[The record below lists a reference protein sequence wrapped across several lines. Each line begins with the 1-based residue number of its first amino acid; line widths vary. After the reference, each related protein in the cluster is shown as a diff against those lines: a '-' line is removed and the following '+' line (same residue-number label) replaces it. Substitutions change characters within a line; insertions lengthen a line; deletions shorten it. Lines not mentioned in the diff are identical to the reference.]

1 MCDTLVATPAAT
13 LHNEM
18 ILAKNS
24 DREPNEAQN
33 ISFVPAARHPRGS
46 VLRCTYIE
54 IPQAEHTYAC
64 LLSRPFWMWGAEMG
78 VNEKGL
84 AIGNE
89 AVFTKERYGKTGLTG
104 MDLLRISLERASTAR
119 GAIALIS
126 ELLEMY
132 GQGGNCG
139 YESALYYHNSFILA
153 DPEEA
158 FILETAGKHWVAK
171 KVLTTASI
179 SNCLTIGED
188 YTMASPGIEAYAMSK
203 RYTKKGIQMNFARD
217 FSDFLFTHFA
227 KGKVR
232 QACSASLLAIG
243 QKKLTSKDMFL
254 LLRNHNMPEPF
265 ILGVAP
271 MERICLHAGGLISS
285 QTTGSMMAILRKKL
299 PPLVYF
305 TGTSAPCLSIY
316 KPHVIFEGQKKFSAD
331 ESAKQREDSSWDIY
345 GSATGVYDAKTLWWK
360 GEEVHRRVIM
370 NYHALSAEWQL
381 ERNALEDEMIS
392 EVEQDWRAGTTKIL
406 AKSCRK
412 FRERLNARYTSLAEE
427 IKIKSGQLKPSVP
440 SWYKLYWKRMNRK
453 ASFM

>member
-33 ISFVPAARHPRGS
+33 ITFVPAARHPRGS
-46 VLRCTYIE
+46 ILRCTYIE
-54 IPQAEHTYAC
+54 IPQAEQTYAC

-89 AVFTKERYGKTGLTG
+89 AVFTKEHYGKTGLTG
-104 MDLLRISLERASTAR
+104 MDLLRLALERASTAR

-126 ELLEMY
+126 ELLEIY

-139 YESALYYHNSFILA
+139 YESSLFYHNSFLIA

-171 KVLTTASI
+171 KVITTASI

-188 YTMASPGIEAYAMSK
+188 YIMSSPGIEAYARNR
-203 RYTKKGIQMNFARD
+203 RYTKKNIQMNFARD

-227 KGKVR
+227 KGKIR

-243 QKKLTSKDMFL
+243 QKKVTSKLMFS

-265 ILGVAP
+265 VPGIAP
-271 MERICLHAGGLISS
+271 MERICLHAGGLIST
-285 QTTGSMMAILRKKL
+285 QTTGSMVAVLRKKM
-299 PPLVYF
+299 PPLVYY
-305 TGTSAPCLSIY
+305 TGTSAPCLSFF
-316 KPHVIFEGQKKFSAD
+316 KPHIISEGQKKISTD
-331 ESAKQREDSSWDIY
+331 EFAHQLEDGSLDIY
-345 GSATGVYDAKTLWWK
+345 GSASGVYDPRTLWWK
-360 GEEVHRRVIM
+360 GEEIHRRVIM
-370 NYHALSAEWQL
+370 NYPALSADWQS
-381 ERNALEDEMIS
+381 ERDALEDEMIS
-392 EVEQDWRAGTTKIL
+392 EVEEDLRAGTTKVL

-412 FRERLNARYTSLAEE
+412 FQERFIARHASVAEE
-427 IKIKSGQLKPSVP
+427 IKIKSARSKPTVP
-440 SWYKLYWKRMNRK
+440 SWYRLYWKRMNRK
-453 ASFM
+453 ASFQ

>member
-33 ISFVPAARHPRGS
+33 ITFVPAARHPRGS

-54 IPQAEHTYAC
+54 IPQGEQTYAC

-104 MDLLRISLERASTAR
+104 MDLLRIALERASTAR

-139 YESALYYHNSFILA
+139 YESTLFYHNSFMIA

-171 KVLTTASI
+171 KVITTASI
-179 SNCLTIGED
+179 SNCLTIGDD
-188 YTMASPGIEAYAMSK
+188 YTLASPGIEAYARMK
-203 RYTKKGIQMNFARD
+203 RYTKKDKQMNFARD

-243 QKKLTSKDMFL
+243 QKKVTSRAMFS

-265 ILGVAP
+265 VPGMAP
-271 MERICLHAGGLISS
+271 MERICLHAGGIIST
-285 QTTGSMMAILRKKL
+285 QTTGSMVAVLRKKL

-305 TGTSAPCLSIY
+305 TGTSAPCLSIF
-316 KPHVIFEGQKKFSAD
+316 KPHIISEGQKKISSDDFAR
-331 ESAKQREDSSWDIY
+331 QLEDGSWDLY
-345 GSATGVYDAKTLWWK
+345 GSASGAYDARTLWWK
-360 GEEVHRRVIM
+360 GEEIHRRVIM
-370 NYHALSAEWQL
+370 NYQALSSDWQV
-381 ERNALEDEMIS
+381 ERDALEEEMVS
-392 EVEQDWRAGTTKIL
+392 EVEEDWRAGAKKVL
-406 AKSCRK
+406 AKSCRV
-412 FRERLNARYTSLAEE
+412 FRERFNARHASLAEE
-427 IKIKSGQLKPSVP
+427 IKIKSAGIKPTVP
-440 SWYKLYWKRMNRK
+440 SWYRMYWKRMNRK
-453 ASFM
+453 ASFH

>member
-1 MCDTLVATPAAT
+1 MCDTLVATPSAT

-33 ISFVPAARHPRGS
+33 ITFVPAARHSRGS
-46 VLRCTYIE
+46 ILRCTYIE
-54 IPQAEHTYAC
+54 IPQAEQTYAC

-104 MDLLRISLERASTAR
+104 MDLLRIALERASTAR

-139 YESALYYHNSFILA
+139 YESSLFYHNSFLIA

-171 KVLTTASI
+171 KVITTASI

-188 YTMASPGIEAYAMSK
+188 YTMASPGIEAYARTK
-203 RYTKKGIQMNFARD
+203 RYTKKDTQMNFARD

-232 QACSASLLAIG
+232 QVCSASLLAIG
-243 QKKLTSKDMFL
+243 QKKVTSKLLFS

-265 ILGVAP
+265 VPGIAP
-271 MERICLHAGGLISS
+271 MERICLHAGGLIST
-285 QTTGSMMAILRKKL
+285 QTTGSMVAILRKKM

-305 TGTSAPCLSIY
+305 TGTSAPCLSIF
-316 KPHVIFEGQKKFSAD
+316 KPHIISEGQKKFVAD
-331 ESAKQREDSSWDIY
+331 EFAHQLEDGSWDVY
-345 GSATGVYDAKTLWWK
+345 GSAVGVYDSRTLWWK
-360 GEEVHRRVIM
+360 GEEIHRRAIM
-370 NYHALSAEWQL
+370 NYPALSSAWQT
-381 ERNALEDEMIS
+381 ERDALEDEMVS
-392 EVEQDWRAGTTKIL
+392 EVEENWRAGAMKVL
-406 AKSCRK
+406 VKSCRK
-412 FRERLNARYTSLAEE
+412 FRERFNTRHASVAKE
-427 IKIKSGQLKPSVP
+427 IKIKSASIKPAVP
-440 SWYKLYWKRMNRK
+440 YWYRLYWKRMNRR
-453 ASFM
+453 ASFC

>member
-1 MCDTLVATPAAT
+1 MCDTMVATPAAT

-33 ISFVPAARHPRGS
+33 VTFVPAARHPRGS

-54 IPQAEHTYAC
+54 IPQAEQTYAC

-89 AVFTKERYGKTGLTG
+89 AVFTKERYGKIGLTG
-104 MDLLRISLERASTAR
+104 MDLLRLALERASTAR

-126 ELLEMY
+126 ELIEMY

-139 YESALYYHNSFILA
+139 YEKTLLYHNSFMIA

-171 KVLTTASI
+171 KVVTTASI

-188 YTMASPGIEAYAMSK
+188 YTMASPGIEAYARNK
-203 RYTKKGIQMNFARD
+203 RYTKKNTTMNFARD

-227 KGKVR
+227 KGRVR

-243 QKKLTSKDMFL
+243 QKKLTSKDLFS

-265 ILGVAP
+265 MPGIAP
-271 MERICLHAGGLISS
+271 MERICLHAGGLIST
-285 QTTGSMMAILRKKL
+285 QTTGSMVAVLRKKL

-305 TGTSAPCLSIY
+305 TGTSSPCLSIF
-316 KPHVIFEGQKKFSAD
+316 KPHSISEKQKKIAEHAFT
-331 ESAKQREDSSWDIY
+331 KQLDDGSWDIY
-345 GSATGVYDAKTLWWK
+345 GSAGGRYDDKTLWWR
-360 GEEVHRRVIM
+360 GELLH
-370 NYHALSAEWQL
+370 
-381 ERNALEDEMIS
+381 RNALMNYQSLAPSWQS
-392 EVEQDWRAGTTKIL
+392 ERDALEHAMLAELEEVWRSGAIKVLG
-406 AKSCRK
+406 KSCQK
-412 FRERLNARYTSLAEE
+412 FRERFNERHVAAVEAIQKRSSD
-427 IKIKSGQLKPSVP
+427 ISPSVP
-440 SWYKLYWKRMNRK
+440 GWYRLYWKRMNRK
-453 ASFM
+453 AGIQ

>member
-33 ISFVPAARHPRGS
+33 ITFVPAARHPRGS
-46 VLRCTYIE
+46 VQRCTYME
-54 IPQAEHTYAC
+54 IPQAEQTYAC

-78 VNEKGL
+78 VNEKGV

-104 MDLLRISLERASTAR
+104 MDLLRLALERSSTAR

-126 ELLEMY
+126 ELIEMY

-139 YESALYYHNSFILA
+139 YESTLFYHNSFIIA

-171 KVLTTASI
+171 KVITTATI

-188 YTMASPGIEAYAMSK
+188 YTMSSPGIEAYARSK
-203 RYTKKGIQMNFARD
+203 RYTKKNMPMNFAHD

-232 QACSASLLAIG
+232 LACSASLLAIG
-243 QKKLTSKDMFL
+243 QKKVTSKDLFS

-265 ILGVAP
+265 IPGVAP
-271 MERICLHAGGLISS
+271 MERICLHAGGLIST
-285 QTTGSMMAILRKKL
+285 QTTGSMVAVLRKKL

-305 TGTSAPCLSIY
+305 TGTSAPCLSIF
-316 KPHVIFEGQKKFSAD
+316 KPHIISENQKKISAD
-331 ESAKQREDSSWDIY
+331 EYANELADGSWDIY
-345 GSATGVYDAKTLWWK
+345 GSAAGIYDGKTLWWK
-360 GEEVHRRVIM
+360 GEEIHRRAIM
-370 NYHALSAEWQL
+370 NYQVLSAEWHT
-381 ERNALEDEMIS
+381 ERDALEEEMIS
-392 EVEQDWRAGTTKIL
+392 EVEEDWRAGATKVL

-412 FRERLNARYTSLAEE
+412 FRERFNARHALLADE
-427 IKIKSGQLKPSVP
+427 IKIKSAGIRPNVP
-440 SWYKLYWKRMNRK
+440 SWYRLYWKRMNK
-453 ASFM
+453 KVAFQ